1 MSLIS
6 QRGLSAARMPGEHGL
21 AGSAASPNP
30 RLASDLSR
38 PPVLPGV
45 SRPARPVS
53 GPFRIELQQFRQTGV
68 PAHVFVLLTR
78 AADLLL
84 LLLSGW
90 LASSLC
96 RAVGAGGFAGE
107 PILATLGATAT
118 TLSILNR
125 ADAYAPSRLRSAPR
139 RLRVLCGAVA
149 AGGAIAVLCFALM
162 PVSGQTT
169 RWWPLFWM
177 VCAGCVTATATGI
190 TARAARALS
199 NAESLARRVAV
210 VGVSEYSMSFIS
222 TMMTDPEKASTFV
235 GLYNDGHDLV
245 MPISDIPVL
254 GNIVDLVAR
263 SRRDRIDAIVL
274 ALPLSDQARIKH
286 ARAALRSV
294 TADIYMAGELLEHAC
309 KSSKLDRVGP
319 CAVIKIGSR
328 PLTEWES
335 LQKSV
340 FDWTVAAVL
349 LVAALPFLGLIA
361 LAIRLDSSG
370 PVLFRQPR
378 LGFNNTM
385 FNVFKFRTMY
395 HHLTDLKADK
405 QTTKDDSRVTRVG
418 RILRKTSLDEVP
430 QLFNVLRG
438 EMSLVGPRP
447 HAPNTKA
454 GNQLFHDA
462 VADYAL
468 RHRVKPGITG
478 WAQVNGW
485 RGETRTIEQIEQR
498 VAHDL
503 FYIDNWSFL
512 LDIKIMVLTAFRELH
527 SKAAY

>member
-6 QRGLSAARMPGEHGL
+6 QRGLSAARVPGEFGITGSTASSNTRLSAESSRPGVLPGISRPVRPL
-21 AGSAASPNP
+21 AGSI
-30 RLASDLSR
+30 R
-38 PPVLPGV
+38 PEPK
-45 SRPARPVS
+45 
-53 GPFRIELQQFRQTGV
+53 QFRQVGM

-78 AADLLL
+78 IADLLL
-84 LLLSGW
+84 LVMSGVV
-90 LASSLC
+90 ASTLC
-96 RAVGAGGFAGE
+96 RVIGADGFAGE

-118 TLSILNR
+118 ALSILNR
-125 ADAYAPSRLRSAPR
+125 ADAYAPSRLRNGSR
-139 RLRVLCGAVA
+139 RLRALCGAIV
-149 AGGAIAVLCFALM
+149 AGGAIGVLCFALM
-162 PVSGQTT
+162 PVSSQTT

-177 VCAGCVTATATGI
+177 VSAGCLTASAAGL

-199 NAESLARRVAV
+199 NAESLARRVAI
-210 VGVSEYSMSFIS
+210 VGVGEYSMSFIS
-222 TMMTDPEKASTFV
+222 AMMLDPAKASTFV
-235 GLYNDGHDLV
+235 GLYNDGRDAV
-245 MPISDIPVL
+245 TPISDIPVL

-274 ALPLSDQARIKH
+274 ALPLSDESRIKQ

-294 TADIYMAGELLEHAC
+294 TADIYMAGELLEYAC
-309 KSSKLDRVGP
+309 KSSQLDRVGP
-319 CAVIKIGSR
+319 NAVIKIASR
-328 PLTEWES
+328 PLTEWEL

-340 FDWTVAAVL
+340 FDWVVAAVL
-349 LVAALPFLGLIA
+349 LTAALPFLGLIA
-361 LAIRLDSSG
+361 LAIRLDSPG

-378 LGFNNTM
+378 LGFNNNM

-395 HHLTDLKADK
+395 HHMTDLKADR
-405 QTTKDDSRVTRVG
+405 QTTKNDARVTRIG
-418 RILRKTSLDEVP
+418 RLLRKTSLDEVP
-430 QLFNVLRG
+430 QLLNVLRG

-485 RGETRTIEQIEQR
+485 RGETRTVEQIEQR

-512 LDIKIMVLTAFRELH
+512 LDIKIMVLTAMRELH
-527 SKAAY
+527 SKTAY

>member
-6 QRGLSAARMPGEHGL
+6 KRGLSAARMPGDVGMTGPL
-21 AGSAASPNP
+21 SAGTIRLPGDGSRTGAANALNRSG
-30 RLASDLSR
+30 RLAAGTR
-38 PPVLPGV
+38 AEP
-45 SRPARPVS
+45 R
-53 GPFRIELQQFRQTGV
+53 QFRQAGL

-78 AADLLL
+78 LADVALLL
-84 LLLSGW
+84 VSGW
-90 LASSLC
+90 LASRMC
-96 RAVGAGGFAGE
+96 DAIGAGVFPGE
-107 PILATLGATAT
+107 PVLATIGATAA

-125 ADAYAPSRLRSAPR
+125 ADAYAPSRLRNASR
-139 RLRVLCGAVA
+139 RLRVLCGSLAV
-149 AGGAIAVLCFALM
+149 GGAVGLLCFALM
-162 PVSGQTT
+162 PSAGHTT
-169 RWWPLFWM
+169 RWWPVLWM
-177 VCAGCVTATATGI
+177 VSAGVLTGSAAAL

-199 NAESLARRVAV
+199 NAESLARRVVV

-222 TMMTDPEKASTFV
+222 AMTADPEKASTFV
-235 GLYNDGHDLV
+235 GLYNDGQDTV
-245 MPISDIPVL
+245 TPISDIPVL

-263 SRRDRIDAIVL
+263 CRRDRVDAIVL
-274 ALPLSDQARIKH
+274 ALPLSDDARIKR

-294 TADIYMAGELLEHAC
+294 TADIFMAGELLEHAC

-319 CAVIKIGSR
+319 NAVIKIGSR

-335 LQKSV
+335 VEKSA
-340 FDWTVAAVL
+340 FDWAVAAVL
-349 LVAALPFLGLIA
+349 LIGALPFLGLIA
-361 LAIRLDSSG
+361 LAIRLDSPG

-378 LGFNNTM
+378 LGFNNNM
-385 FNVFKFRTMY
+385 FDVFKFRTMY
-395 HHLTDLKADK
+395 HHMADLKADR
-405 QTTKDDSRVTRVG
+405 QTTKNDSRVTRIG
-418 RILRKTSLDEVP
+418 RLLRKTSLDEVP
-430 QLFNVLRG
+430 QLLNVLRG

-485 RGETRTIEQIEQR
+485 RGETRTLEQIEQR

-512 LDIKIMVLTAFRELH
+512 LDIKIMVLTALRELH